1 MFDNIRNT
9 FRRVKGSC
17 GGVFDNIRNTFWRV
31 KGSCG
36 GVFDNVRNTFR
47 RVKGSCRRMFDNV
60 TNTLWRMKG
69 GAAVFLVIF
78 VVLVLL
84 DLWLATD
91 DFYRKYVIPSV
102 LSLGIAAVVWWRT
115 DVTLRVR
122 GVQQTVRSAR
132 SWRNAIRTVPVA
144 VFALSFAESWVSAA
158 IKHASTLYMAG
169 LAQQSMLLV
178 VLVATVITF
187 GTSAYLVWVLPSDT
201 VIRDEDPKS

>member
-9 FRRVKGSC
+9 FRRAKGAC
-17 GGVFDNIRNTFWRV
+17 RR
-31 KGSCG
+31 K
-36 GVFDNVRNTFR
+36 FDNVRSTFR
-47 RVKGSCRRMFDNV
+47 RA
-60 TNTLWRMKG
+60 KG
-69 GAAVFLVIF
+69 GAAVFLVTF

-91 DFYRKYVIPSV
+91 DFYRKYVVPSAM
-102 LSLGIAAVVWWRT
+102 SLGIAAVVWWRT
-115 DVTLRVR
+115 DATLRVR

-158 IKHASTLYMAG
+158 IKHASNLYMAG

-187 GTSAYLVWVLPSDT
+187 GTSAYLVWVMPSET
-201 VIRDEDPKS
+201 VIGDEDQES